1 MENATMP
8 YGLSS
13 LWAGSGAKYSWK
25 GVCACYTEVP
35 NLNNRQNEIYNS
47 VGADGTGVLLK
58 WFSLRGAHGNE
69 DLGGYAEA
77 RYPDTAFDEVTV
89 NAGLE
94 WFCESV
100 SI

>member
-1 MENATMP
+1 MYYGGQLERRYGIDIPIAIAMENATMP

-47 VGADGTGVLLK
+47 VGPDGTGVLLK
-58 WFSLRGAHGNE
+58 WFSLRGAHGN
-69 DLGGYAEA
+69 DGSRRLCRG
-77 RYPDTAFDEVTV
+77 P
-89 NAGLE
+89 
-94 WFCESV
+94 V
-100 SI
+100 S